1 MDDNPRNGLQADQ
14 WRPMFEKGEKRAN
27 TLGSGA
33 FRFIRTRSSIRREL
47 KRQCN
52 RSKNGDNPMVQEAG
66 NGNSG
71 GGLGKWLREHLGGGS
86 KGQGQDASSPL
97 KTNTGSI
104 VGNSGNEKP
113 CGRTVYTSQNLYC
126 SLPREHGRHHAY
138 NAARKTGHENSVKLQ
153 GYDRQRCASVNHHE
167 KTTLSD
173 LGTLTR
179 GGPIY
184 GSEGKTPKK
193 RNRDR
198 RRHSLN
204 ETHEH
209 SRQRRRRCIPD
220 GGDVGYTMTELQPSP
235 PGYRV
240 QDEAP
245 GPPSCPPGPYKYASH
260 GHGSEPA
267 NFKSASSYPQ
277 EGYGLKQSPS
287 RTVASNE
294 YYRRRNDGR
303 RSAENEHE
311 AGNAA
316 KKATVAGYNES
327 HKKNTAGY
335 KNDSGY
341 SESLGFD
348 SYTLPLNERDE
359 ASPPPTPPVRDASS
373 LKGVCYGPGHEKY
386 PSWPS
391 APERHPD
398 EDVHGS
404 GHSGSHRSKSWT
416 DHTNYPKEKPAQ
428 YTRPHTKRPNPTF
441 TQQLKTVMERCEKI
455 PAETFESRNRSNV
468 EEEPRLWPRVDREG
482 KALGDA
488 EYVVPSPPEREQQTA
503 QTLSHADLE
512 AYVRSYQDPQV
523 SQVDIYRE
531 GTLTQAGLEEYTRV
545 QHSQQAS
552 YAQSEGYHSYVSS
565 VDSTT
570 NTPFLD
576 RLRRDSEAVAQRP
589 TSTWE
594 DTSREGRDSV
604 VTTSSGSASSSETL
618 KWHGS
623 MSDVSVSS
631 GLPARQG
638 ASDRWHHGS
647 MSDVSSVN
655 GGILSQKANNG
666 CHDKWQGSM
675 SDVSSNGLSP
685 TTKGR
690 HNEKWPDKWQV
701 SMNDR
706 NKQSQGR
713 PSLPAVINHCNASTN
728 VTDVSSSVRES
739 KWQESSIDEE
749 SLVDKTQSNSQWDN
763 SARIET
769 DKYGSL
775 AQPMPQSP
783 IRQQIAPTTPQSPE
797 NWNPIHGSMSDVSQ
811 ANGLPCSKQLIAHS
825 ARVQTPQRHH
835 SESVLYLDRERN
847 QRKLYPVS
855 TTQPQESTQS
865 SRMASALPQQPQ
877 MSVAERINELEKQQQ
892 QQQQQQQMRY
902 TYLDPEKRH
911 RVSDPTLKAIQKKAL
926 LSFYERH
933 HQASWRSEPQ
943 LAQGAAPAPQSPPPQ
958 PPPRPRPPSSRR
970 ASSASDYASG
980 TWRENGNRNQNQSNG
995 ELSSPKHQHS
1005 NSCGSLS
1012 TDLLGP
1018 VIVGPAISID
1028 DWVPERPPK
1037 KPHLRNVYNDRVPSP
1052 DLPPP
1057 SPPTVTENEVHDCDD
1072 PLPPPP
1078 PELSDDCFTENH
1090 RKPGNAHHQPDESK
1104 VRERSC
1110 DRHKL
1115 ERHSMRRS
1123 KHGAKREHEKSSGKS
1138 SPNSPTKTVSQEQ
1151 EQHQFVRSA
1160 IALKHVDSE
1169 MVLENGVSAGFAT
1182 HRMVATGRSSLRY
1195 PSTQKL
1201 MVNGRVTPARRISE
1215 ERNFPNRPPAQ
1226 LPDLISQRYSDS
1238 GNQRPAPQVPVEPRI
1253 IRQESMRVDGT
1264 RIDVSGLI
1272 RNDSAQRLESSS
1284 GQRPQPQVPKSIDKS
1299 ATTNQSNPT
1308 TRPNYLPVTENS
1320 KCATKYLEG
1329 GNHGFTIGSPVKTG
1343 YEANSKMFPAESSP
1357 QKYHEPP
1364 KYVPNHHQRHGDA
1377 TQRNYYALPP
1387 KYIDA
1392 PKQKPQ
1398 PQCPTDRYGGSGS
1411 PSSPPPP
1418 LAPRQNTPGRK
1429 SLPPPPRPAPPHPLQ
1444 GSQSKAS
1451 YLAYRRER
1459 GAPDSEGSYKRTM
1472 SPTSRLEDWP
1482 PPRDHDDPVLLRV
1495 TPHHPLQHHHHH
1507 HHNNHHSQ
1515 QAELSKSHSVDA
1527 LHHRLEE
1534 RSNQQQQQQQQ
1545 QHTAEVIG
1553 KLSHDLNKKLQAS
1566 EARSRTSENN
1576 NNDNLEDRH
1585 QHHHHH
1591 HHHQQHQEKR
1601 HDYEQRRERLSPQ
1614 SVEVLNDRNRQ
1625 LERERRKLAASCEP
1639 LPHNRE
1645 KQSRSMDAP
1654 SSVVEEDFFR
1664 ERSATIEMTSQN
1676 IELLNRRNEKR
1687 TNVTSTS
1694 TATITTCI
1702 TTSSTSTTMTIATD
1716 NCWSRGQEALPFSD
1730 KPPPP
1735 VSSPPRSPSD
1745 QVEADSPRGAV
1756 PRRSGS
1762 CSSSSSSG
1770 RSSDPRVSP
1779 RNLSNSLSKIE
1790 SSSNNRKVCSPTQTD
1805 NTGSSNE
1812 IELRVD
1818 RSSSS
1823 TQKSRAGGRSSSS
1836 SISSISKA
1844 SSSSSARNSPVE
1856 EDKSSAASPCVSPQ
1870 PGIEGLTLVQRT
1882 EVVLRVNA
1890 TTIDAASQ
1898 TDILEPVEQP
1908 ESIAKGQ
1915 EIPLCRKKLPEE
1927 IECEELGRDLA
1938 SQLSPNDK
1946 LVPLLVPAPE
1956 HKKPT
1961 DYVSGLFRLEATL
1974 QPRPRRRL
1982 SLEEPTTPCSE
1993 NGSDEEKKPETIPSA
2008 PVTPLSTDSTSPL
2021 SPTSAY
2027 FTTSEG
2033 KARFLARYS
2042 RDSTVE
2048 SLTRQEDEPP
2058 VIPTDSLDLR
2068 QKKEELMMRLDKKLV
2083 VLRAEQEAVREEGEV
2098 NEALGARVSTRISAV
2113 ARPAEAS
2120 KYRLHVEEVGKITSL
2135 LLGLSGRLARAEN
2148 ALYGMPADHAERK
2161 ILESKRDKLMDQLEE
2176 AKILKSN
2183 IDKRSVNVSTILS
2196 KYLNEEEFADY
2207 QHFINMKAKL
2217 IVDGREIQ
2225 DKVKLGEEQLAALK
2239 EAID

>member
-1 MDDNPRNGLQADQ
+1 
-14 WRPMFEKGEKRAN
+14 
-27 TLGSGA
+27 
-33 FRFIRTRSSIRREL
+33 
-47 KRQCN
+47 
-52 RSKNGDNPMVQEAG
+52 
-66 NGNSG
+66 
-71 GGLGKWLREHLGGGS
+71 
-86 KGQGQDASSPL
+86 
-97 KTNTGSI
+97 
-104 VGNSGNEKP
+104 
-113 CGRTVYTSQNLYC
+113 
-126 SLPREHGRHHAY
+126 
-138 NAARKTGHENSVKLQ
+138 
-153 GYDRQRCASVNHHE
+153 
-167 KTTLSD
+167 
-173 LGTLTR
+173 
-179 GGPIY
+179 
-184 GSEGKTPKK
+184 
-193 RNRDR
+193 
-198 RRHSLN
+198 
-204 ETHEH
+204 
-209 SRQRRRRCIPD
+209 
-220 GGDVGYTMTELQPSP
+220 MTELQPSP

-245 GPPSCPPGPYKYASH
+245 GPPSCPPGSYKYASH
-260 GHGSEPA
+260 GHGSETA
-267 NFKSASSYPQ
+267 NFKSATSYSQ
-277 EGYGLKQSPS
+277 EGYGLKQSPP
-287 RTVASNE
+287 RPVATNE

-303 RSAENEHE
+303 RSGAENDHE
-311 AGNAA
+311 GGNGG
-316 KKATVAGYNES
+316 KKAAAAVAGYNDS
-327 HKKNTAGY
+327 HKKNTPGY

-348 SYTLPLNERDE
+348 SFTLPLNERDE

-391 APERHPD
+391 APERHPE
-398 EDVHGS
+398 EDIHSS

-428 YTRPHTKRPNPTF
+428 YTRPHTKRPNPAF

-455 PAETFESRNRSNV
+455 PAETYESRNRSNV

-488 EYVVPSPPEREQQTA
+488 EYVVPSPPEREQQS

-523 SQVDIYRE
+523 SQVDLYRE
-531 GTLTQAGLEEYTRV
+531 TTLTQAGLEEYTRV

-589 TSTWE
+589 VASWE

-631 GLPARQG
+631 GMPPRQG

-655 GGILSQKANNG
+655 GGIITQKTSNG
-666 CHDKWQGSM
+666 CHEKWQSSM
-675 SDVSSNGLSP
+675 SDVSTSGMGL
-685 TTKGR
+685 TTKSR
-690 HNEKWPDKWQV
+690 HSEKWPDKWQV
-701 SMNDR
+701 ASMNDR
-706 NKQSQGR
+706 NKQVQSR
-713 PSLPAVINHCNASTN
+713 PSLPAVIGHCATSASISDICHTS
-728 VTDVSSSVRES
+728 TVRES
-739 KWQESSIDEE
+739 KWQESNIDDE
-749 SLVDKTQSNSQWDN
+749 SSLNDRPQANQWDN
-763 SARIET
+763 SSRIEN
-769 DKYGSL
+769 DKY

-783 IRQQIAPTTPQSPE
+783 TRQQVGSSSPHSPE

-811 ANGLPCSKQLIAHS
+811 SSGVQCSKQLIAHS

-835 SESVLYLDRERN
+835 SESVLYLDRERS
-847 QRKLYPVS
+847 QRKHYPVGV
-855 TTQPQESTQS
+855 TQQEFTQS
-865 SRMASALPQQPQ
+865 SRMTLNSPQQPQ
-877 MSVAERINELEKQQQ
+877 LSVAERISELEK
-892 QQQQQQQMRY
+892 QQQQQQMRY

-926 LSFYERH
+926 WSYYERH

-943 LAQGAAPAPQSPPPQ
+943 LAQGPAPTPQSPPPQ

-980 TWRENGNRNQNQSNG
+980 TWRENAGRSQNQGNG
-995 ELSSPKHQHS
+995 DLPSPKHQHS

-1037 KPHLRNVYNDRVPSP
+1037 KPHLKNAYNERMPSP

-1078 PELSDDCFTENH
+1078 PELSDDCFAETS
-1090 RKPGNAHHQPDESK
+1090 RKSNGNSNNSNNSIHHQTEETTKIS
-1104 VRERSC
+1104 RERSC
-1110 DRHKL
+1110 ERHKS
-1115 ERHSMRRS
+1115 ERHSMKRS
-1123 KHGAKREHEKSSGKS
+1123 KHSGKRDHDKPTGKS
-1138 SPNSPTKTVSQEQ
+1138 SPNSTKACTQEQ
-1151 EQHQFVRSA
+1151 EQQQFVRSST
-1160 IALKHVDSE
+1160 ALKHVDSE

-1201 MVNGRVTPARRISE
+1201 MVNGRIAPTRRISE
-1215 ERNFPNRPPAQ
+1215 ERSFPSRPPAQ

-1253 IRQESMRVDGT
+1253 IRQESMRVDST
-1264 RIDVSGLI
+1264 RVDASGLL
-1272 RNDSAQRLESSS
+1272 RNDSSQRLESSS
-1284 GQRPQPQVPKSIDKS
+1284 GQRPQPQVPKNTDKNGNANAAS
-1299 ATTNQSNPT
+1299 
-1308 TRPNYLPVTENS
+1308 RPNYLPVTETTKS
-1320 KCATKYLEG
+1320 PSKYLKS
-1329 GNHGFTIGSPVKTG
+1329 GNHSFSIGSPVKTG
-1343 YEANSKMFPAESSP
+1343 YEASSKLFPADSSP

-1364 KYVPNHHQRHGDA
+1364 KYVPNHHQRPNDA

-1387 KYIDA
+1387 KYVDV

-1398 PQCPTDRYGGSGS
+1398 PQCPTERYSSSGS

-1429 SLPPPPRPAPPHPLQ
+1429 SLPPPPRPAPLHAHQ

-1472 SPTSRLEDWP
+1472 SPTSRLDDWP
-1482 PPRDHDDPVLLRV
+1482 SPRDHDDPVLLRV
-1495 TPHHPLQHHHHH
+1495 TPHHALQQQQQQQHHH
-1507 HHNNHHSQ
+1507 HHNNHHQ
-1515 QAELSKSHSVDA
+1515 QQHSDLSKSHSVDA
-1527 LHHRLEE
+1527 LHHRLDE
-1534 RSNQQQQQQQQ
+1534 RSSQQQQQQQPQQQ
-1545 QHTAEVIG
+1545 QHSTEVN
-1553 KLSHDLNKKLQAS
+1553 KLSHELSKKLQAS
-1566 EARSRTSENN
+1566 DARSRANSENN

-1591 HHHQQHQEKR
+1591 HHYPEKR
-1601 HDYEQRRERLSPQ
+1601 HPEKRHEYEQRRERLSPQ

-1639 LPHNRE
+1639 LPQNRE
-1645 KQSRSMDAP
+1645 KQLREIGGALPITGD
-1654 SSVVEEDFFR
+1654 DFIR

-1676 IELLNRRNEKR
+1676 LELLNRRNEKR
-1687 TNVTSTS
+1687 MSGAMTSSDAIS
-1694 TATITTCI
+1694 TYSLSTT
-1702 TTSSTSTTMTIATD
+1702 TTSIATTMMTTYD
-1716 NCWSRGQEALPFSD
+1716 NGWSRAGHETQNSIETTIFPD
-1730 KPPPP
+1730 RPPPP
-1735 VSSPPRSPSD
+1735 TSSPPRSPD
-1745 QVEADSPRGAV
+1745 NVGGASPRGAI

-1770 RSSDPRVSP
+1770 RSIDARISP
-1779 RNLSNSLSKIE
+1779 RTLLSRSSLKNSLDSLVRNETRIE
-1790 SSSNNRKVCSPTQTD
+1790 CVPSNRKVSSPTQTD
-1805 NTGSSNE
+1805 NTGSWNRSNSPS
-1812 IELRVD
+1812 RVTMSQAGSEAEVQAERPSPSSKF
-1818 RSSSS
+1818 RS
-1823 TQKSRAGGRSSSS
+1823 AGRSPAS
-1836 SISSISKA
+1836 SISSVSKA
-1844 SSSSSARNSPVE
+1844 SSSSSPRNSPVD
-1856 EDKSSAASPCVSPQ
+1856 EDKLSPMSSLCVSPQ

-1890 TTIDAASQ
+1890 ATSDAASQ
-1898 TDILEPVEQP
+1898 TDTLEDTLEQDCAGKVARP
-1908 ESIAKGQ
+1908 FSES
-1915 EIPLCRKKLPEE
+1915 RKKLPEE
-1927 IECEELGRDLA
+1927 IECEELSRDLA

-1946 LVPLLVPAPE
+1946 LVPILVPAPE

-1961 DYVSGLFRLEATL
+1961 DYVSGLFRVEATL

-1982 SLEEPTTPCSE
+1982 SLEESTASCGEDADP
-1993 NGSDEEKKPETIPSA
+1993 DDKKHETIPSA
-2008 PVTPLSTDSTSPL
+2008 PVTPLSADPTSPL

-2033 KARFLARYS
+2033 KARFLTRYS
-2042 RDSTVE
+2042 RDVTVE
-2048 SLTRQEDEPP
+2048 GLTRQEDAPA
-2058 VIPTDSLDLR
+2058 VVPTNSLDLR
-2068 QKKEELMMRLDKKLV
+2068 QKKGGTDDAAR
-2083 VLRAEQEAVREEGEV
+2083 QEAG
-2098 NEALGARVSTRISAV
+2098 GAQ
-2113 ARPAEAS
+2113 
-2120 KYRLHVEEVGKITSL
+2120 
-2135 LLGLSGRLARAEN
+2135 GRA
-2148 ALYGMPADHAERK
+2148 GGC
-2161 ILESKRDKLMDQLEE
+2161 Q
-2176 AKILKSN
+2176 
-2183 IDKRSVNVSTILS
+2183 
-2196 KYLNEEEFADY
+2196 
-2207 QHFINMKAKL
+2207 
-2217 IVDGREIQ
+2217 GRR
-2225 DKVKLGEEQLAALK
+2225 
-2239 EAID
+2239 

>member
-1 MDDNPRNGLQADQ
+1 
-14 WRPMFEKGEKRAN
+14 
-27 TLGSGA
+27 
-33 FRFIRTRSSIRREL
+33 
-47 KRQCN
+47 
-52 RSKNGDNPMVQEAG
+52 
-66 NGNSG
+66 
-71 GGLGKWLREHLGGGS
+71 
-86 KGQGQDASSPL
+86 
-97 KTNTGSI
+97 
-104 VGNSGNEKP
+104 
-113 CGRTVYTSQNLYC
+113 
-126 SLPREHGRHHAY
+126 
-138 NAARKTGHENSVKLQ
+138 
-153 GYDRQRCASVNHHE
+153 
-167 KTTLSD
+167 
-173 LGTLTR
+173 
-179 GGPIY
+179 
-184 GSEGKTPKK
+184 
-193 RNRDR
+193 
-198 RRHSLN
+198 
-204 ETHEH
+204 
-209 SRQRRRRCIPD
+209 
-220 GGDVGYTMTELQPSP
+220 MTELQPSP

-245 GPPSCPPGPYKYASH
+245 GPPSCPPGSYKYASH
-260 GHGSEPA
+260 GHGSETA
-267 NFKSASSYPQ
+267 NFKSTSSYPQ

-287 RTVASNE
+287 RTVPPNE

-303 RSAENEHE
+303 RSTENEHE
-311 AGNAA
+311 AANAA
-316 KKATVAGYNES
+316 KKATVAGYNETY
-327 HKKNTAGY
+327 KKNTAGY

-398 EDVHGS
+398 EDVHSS

-455 PAETFESRNRSNV
+455 PAETFESRNRTTV
-468 EEEPRLWPRVDREG
+468 EEESRLWPRVDREG

-531 GTLTQAGLEEYTRV
+531 ATLTQAGLEEYTRV

-655 GGILSQKANNG
+655 GGILPQKPSNS

-675 SDVSSNGLSP
+675 SDVSTSGLSP

-690 HNEKWPDKWQV
+690 HSEKWPDKWQV

-713 PSLPAVINHCNASTN
+713 SSLPAVINHCNASTN
-728 VTDVSSSVRES
+728 VAEVSSTVRES
-739 KWQESSIDEE
+739 KWQESNIDEE
-749 SLVDKTQSNSQWDN
+749 SLVDKSQSGSQWDN
-763 SARIET
+763 SVRIEG

-783 IRQQIAPTTPQSPE
+783 IRQQLGATTPQSPE
-797 NWNPIHGSMSDVSQ
+797 NWNPMHGSMSDVSQ
-811 ANGLPCSKQLIAHS
+811 ANGHPCSKQLIAHS

-865 SRMASALPQQPQ
+865 SRMVPALPQQPQ
-877 MSVAERINELEKQQQ
+877 MSVAERINELEK

-943 LAQGAAPAPQSPPPQ
+943 LAQGIAPAPQSPPPQ

-980 TWRENGNRNQNQSNG
+980 TWRENGNRNQNQGNG

-1078 PELSDDCFTENH
+1078 PELSEDCFTESQ
-1090 RKPGNAHHQPDESK
+1090 RKPSSTHHQSEETKIRD
-1104 VRERSC
+1104 RSC

-1123 KHGAKREHEKSSGKS
+1123 KHGSKRDHEKSGKS
-1138 SPNSPTKTVSQEQ
+1138 SPNSPVKSVPQEQ
-1151 EQHQFVRSA
+1151 EQHQFVRPA

-1215 ERNFPNRPPAQ
+1215 ERPFSSRPPAQ

-1253 IRQESMRVDGT
+1253 IRQESMRVDGS
-1264 RIDVSGLI
+1264 RIDVSGLL

-1284 GQRPQPQVPKSIDKS
+1284 GQRPQPQVPKNIDKS
-1299 ATTNQSNPT
+1299 ASSNQSNQA
-1308 TRPNYLPVTENS
+1308 TRPNYLPVPENS
-1320 KCATKYLEG
+1320 KCASKYLEG
-1329 GNHGFTIGSPVKTG
+1329 GNHGFSIGSPVKTG
-1343 YEANSKMFPAESSP
+1343 YEANSKMFPSESSP

-1364 KYVPNHHQRHGDA
+1364 KYVPNHHQRHGDV

-1398 PQCPTDRYGGSGS
+1398 PQCPTDRYGGTGS

-1429 SLPPPPRPAPPHPLQ
+1429 SLPPPPRPAPPHALQ

-1459 GAPDSEGSYKRTM
+1459 GAPDTEGSYKRTM

-1507 HHNNHHSQ
+1507 HHNNHHPQ
-1515 QAELSKSHSVDA
+1515 QPELSKSHSVDA

-1534 RSNQQQQQQQQ
+1534 RSAQQQQQQQQQ
-1545 QHTAEVIG
+1545 QHSVEVIG
-1553 KLSHDLNKKLQAS
+1553 KLSHDLNKKLQSS

-1591 HHHQQHQEKR
+1591 HHHQEKRQQEKR

-1614 SVEVLNDRNRQ
+1614 SVEILNDRNRQ

-1639 LPHNRE
+1639 LPQNRE

-1687 TNVTSTS
+1687 MNATSTS
-1694 TATITTCI
+1694 TSTITTCI
-1702 TTSSTSTTMTIATD
+1702 TTSSASTTMTITTD
-1716 NCWSRGQEALPFSD
+1716 SCWPRGHEVRSSIEASAVSER
-1730 KPPPP
+1730 PPAPTN
-1735 VSSPPRSPSD
+1735 SPPRTPD
-1745 QVEADSPRGAV
+1745 QMEGDSSRGAV

-1762 CSSSSSSG
+1762 CSSSSSG

-1779 RNLSNSLSKIE
+1779 RILSNSFSKSE
-1790 SSSNNRKVCSPTQTD
+1790 NSSPNNRKVSSPTQTD
-1805 NTGSSNE
+1805 NTGSSNRSSSPVRSSQTNE

-1823 TQKSRAGGRSSSS
+1823 SKSRSGGRSSTS
-1836 SISSISKA
+1836 SISSVSKA
-1844 SSSSSARNSPVE
+1844 SSSSSSRNSPVE
-1856 EDKSSAASPCVSPQ
+1856 EDRPSPPVSPCMSPQ
-1870 PGIEGLTLVQRT
+1870 PGIEGLTLLQRT
-1882 EVVLRVNA
+1882 EVVLRVNTA
-1890 TTIDAASQ
+1890 TSDAASQ
-1898 TDILEPVEQP
+1898 TEILEPTECETP
-1908 ESIAKGQ
+1908 AKTQ
-1915 EIPLCRKKLPEE
+1915 EIPLSRKKLPEE

-1938 SQLSPNDK
+1938 SQLNPNDK

-1961 DYVSGLFRLEATL
+1961 DYVTGLFRVEATL

-1993 NGSDEEKKPETIPSA
+1993 SGDEEKKHETIPST
-2008 PVTPLSTDSTSPL
+2008 PVTPLSTDLTSPL

-2033 KARFLARYS
+2033 KARFLARYT
-2042 RDSTVE
+2042 RDVTVE
-2048 SLTRQEDEPP
+2048 GLTRQEDSSPP
-2058 VIPTDSLDLR
+2058 VVPTDSLDLR

-2083 VLRAEQEAVREEGEV
+2083 VLRAEQEAVREEGDV
-2098 NEALGARVSTRISAV
+2098 NEALGARVATRITAV

-2225 DKVKLGEEQLAALK
+2225 DKVKLGEEQLAALR

>member
-1 MDDNPRNGLQADQ
+1 
-14 WRPMFEKGEKRAN
+14 
-27 TLGSGA
+27 
-33 FRFIRTRSSIRREL
+33 
-47 KRQCN
+47 
-52 RSKNGDNPMVQEAG
+52 
-66 NGNSG
+66 
-71 GGLGKWLREHLGGGS
+71 
-86 KGQGQDASSPL
+86 
-97 KTNTGSI
+97 
-104 VGNSGNEKP
+104 
-113 CGRTVYTSQNLYC
+113 
-126 SLPREHGRHHAY
+126 
-138 NAARKTGHENSVKLQ
+138 
-153 GYDRQRCASVNHHE
+153 
-167 KTTLSD
+167 
-173 LGTLTR
+173 
-179 GGPIY
+179 
-184 GSEGKTPKK
+184 
-193 RNRDR
+193 
-198 RRHSLN
+198 
-204 ETHEH
+204 
-209 SRQRRRRCIPD
+209 
-220 GGDVGYTMTELQPSP
+220 MTELQPSP

-245 GPPSCPPGPYKYASH
+245 GPPSCPPGSYKYASH
-260 GHGSEPA
+260 GHGSEAA
-267 NFKSASSYPQ
+267 NFKSATSYSQ
-277 EGYGLKQSPS
+277 EGYGLKQSPPRS
-287 RTVASNE
+287 VAPNE

-303 RSAENEHE
+303 RSGTENDHE
-311 AGNAA
+311 GGNGG
-316 KKATVAGYNES
+316 KKAAAVTGYNDG
-327 HKKNTAGY
+327 HKKNTPGY
-335 KNDSGY
+335 KNDCGY
-341 SESLGFD
+341 VLAITRILESLGF
-348 SYTLPLNERDE
+348 TLPLNERDE

-391 APERHPD
+391 APERHSD
-398 EDVHGS
+398 EDIHSS

-428 YTRPHTKRPNPTF
+428 YTRPHTKRPNPAF

-455 PAETFESRNRSNV
+455 PAETYESRNRSSV

-488 EYVVPSPPEREQQTA
+488 EYVVPSPPEREQQS
-503 QTLSHADLE
+503 QTLSHVDLE
-512 AYVRSYQDPQV
+512 AYVRGYQDPQV
-523 SQVDIYRE
+523 PQVDLYRE
-531 GTLTQAGLEEYTRV
+531 TTLTQAGLEEYTRV

-589 TSTWE
+589 ATSWE

-631 GLPARQG
+631 GMPPRQ
-638 ASDRWHHGS
+638 AVSDRWHHGS

-655 GGILSQKANNG
+655 GGILTQKPNNG
-666 CHDKWQGSM
+666 CHEKWQSSM
-675 SDVSSNGLSP
+675 SDVSTSGIGTP
-685 TTKGR
+685 AKGR
-690 HNEKWPDKWQV
+690 HSLDKWQS

-706 NKQSQGR
+706 NKQGQGR
-713 PSLPAVINHCNASTN
+713 PSLPAVIGHCTTSASISDICQTSAIR
-728 VTDVSSSVRES
+728 DS
-739 KWQESSIDEE
+739 KWQESNLDDD
-749 SLVDKTQSNSQWDN
+749 SLNDRSPANQWDN
-763 SARIET
+763 SSRLEN
-769 DKYGSL
+769 DKYT
-775 AQPMPQSP
+775 QPMPQSP
-783 IRQQIAPTTPQSPE
+783 TRQQVGAASPQSSE

-811 ANGLPCSKQLIAHS
+811 TNGIQCSKQLIAHS

-835 SESVLYLDRERN
+835 SESVLYLDRERSK
-847 QRKLYPVS
+847 RKLYPVS

-865 SRMASALPQQPQ
+865 SRMTLSSPPQPQ
-877 MSVAERINELEKQQQ
+877 LSVAERINELEK
-892 QQQQQQQMRY
+892 QQQQQQMRY

-926 LSFYERH
+926 LSYYERH

-943 LAQGAAPAPQSPPPQ
+943 LAQGPAPAPQSPQSPPPQ
-958 PPPRPRPPSSRR
+958 PPPRPRPSSSRR

-980 TWRENGNRNQNQSNG
+980 AWRENVSRTQNQGNND
-995 ELSSPKHQHS
+995 LPSPKHQHS
-1005 NSCGSLS
+1005 NSCSSLS

-1037 KPHLRNVYNDRVPSP
+1037 KPHLRNAYNERIPSP

-1057 SPPTVTENEVHDCDD
+1057 SPPTVTESEVHDCDD

-1078 PELSDDCFTENH
+1078 PELSDDCFTE
-1090 RKPGNAHHQPDESK
+1090 RKSNNIHHQTEETAK
-1104 VRERSC
+1104 INRERSC
-1110 DRHKL
+1110 ERHKS
-1115 ERHSMRRS
+1115 ERHSIKRS
-1123 KHGAKREHEKSSGKS
+1123 KHSAKRDHDKPTGKS
-1138 SPNSPTKTVSQEQ
+1138 SPNSTKTGVQEQ

-1160 IALKHVDSE
+1160 ALKHVDSE

-1182 HRMVATGRSSLRY
+1182 HRMVVTGRSSLRY

-1201 MVNGRVTPARRISE
+1201 MVNGKIAPTRRISE
-1215 ERNFPNRPPAQ
+1215 ERSYSTRPPAQ

-1264 RIDVSGLI
+1264 RVDASGLL
-1272 RNDSAQRLESSS
+1272 RNDSGQKLESSS
-1284 GQRPQPQVPKSIDKS
+1284 GQRPQPQVPKNADKN
-1299 ATTNQSNPT
+1299 ATTNPSS
-1308 TRPNYLPVTENS
+1308 RPNYLPVTEVAKS
-1320 KCATKYLEG
+1320 PSKYLKS
-1329 GNHGFTIGSPVKTG
+1329 GNHSFSISSPVKTG
-1343 YEANSKMFPAESSP
+1343 YEASSKLFPSESSP

-1364 KYVPNHHQRHGDA
+1364 KYVPNHHQRPNDV
-1377 TQRNYYALPP
+1377 TQRTTHGYYALPP
-1387 KYIDA
+1387 KYVDI

-1398 PQCPTDRYGGSGS
+1398 PQCPTEKYGTDS

-1418 LAPRQNTPGRK
+1418 LAPRQNTSGRK
-1429 SLPPPPRPAPPHPLQ
+1429 SLPPPPRPAPPHSHQ

-1472 SPTSRLEDWP
+1472 SPTSRMDDWS

-1495 TPHHPLQHHHHH
+1495 TPHHPLQQQHHH
-1507 HHNNHHSQ
+1507 HHNNHHQ
-1515 QAELSKSHSVDA
+1515 QQHSDLSKSYSVDA

-1534 RSNQQQQQQQQ
+1534 RCSQQQQ
-1545 QHTAEVIG
+1545 QHSTEVVS
-1553 KLSHDLNKKLQAS
+1553 KLSHDLNKKLQIS
-1566 EARSRTSENN
+1566 DVRSRTNENN

-1591 HHHQQHQEKR
+1591 HYQEKRHPDKR

-1639 LPHNRE
+1639 LPQNRE
-1645 KQSRSMDAP
+1645 KQLREISGPLPIAGD
-1654 SSVVEEDFFR
+1654 DFFR

-1687 TNVTSTS
+1687 MSGVSTS
-1694 TATITTCI
+1694 NSTISTYSIST
-1702 TTSSTSTTMTIATD
+1702 TTSSVATSYDNGWARRHETQNSIEATI
-1716 NCWSRGQEALPFSD
+1716 FSD
-1730 KPPPP
+1730 RPPPP
-1735 VSSPPRSPSD
+1735 TSSPPRSPNS
-1745 QVEADSPRGAV
+1745 VETTTPRGAV

-1762 CSSSSSSG
+1762 CSSTSSSG
-1770 RSSDPRVSP
+1770 RSIDARVSP
-1779 RNLSNSLSKIE
+1779 RVLLSRSSPKSSLDSLTRNEARIE
-1790 SSSNNRKVCSPTQTD
+1790 YASNRKVSSPTQTD
-1805 NTGSSNE
+1805 NTGSWNRSNSPSRLSQTSDTE
-1812 IELRVD
+1812 SRIERL
-1818 RSSSS
+1818 SSSKFR
-1823 TQKSRAGGRSSSS
+1823 TGGRSSTS
-1836 SISSISKA
+1836 SISSVSKT
-1844 SSSSSARNSPVE
+1844 SSSSSPRNSPVE
-1856 EDKSSAASPCVSPQ
+1856 EDKSSPRSSLCVSPQ

-1890 TTIDAASQ
+1890 ATSDAASQ
-1898 TDILEPVEQP
+1898 TDILEDTEQDFSGKTQRSLP
-1908 ESIAKGQ
+1908 ES
-1915 EIPLCRKKLPEE
+1915 RKKLPEE
-1927 IECEELGRDLA
+1927 IECEELSKDLA

-1946 LVPLLVPAPE
+1946 LVPILVPAPE

-1961 DYVSGLFRLEATL
+1961 DYVSGLFRVEATL
-1974 QPRPRRRL
+1974 QPRTRRRL
-1982 SLEEPTTPCSE
+1982 SLEESTASCSE
-1993 NGSDEEKKPETIPSA
+1993 DADVDDKKHETIPSA
-2008 PVTPLSTDSTSPL
+2008 PVTPLSADSTSPL
-2021 SPTSAY
+2021 SLTSAY

-2033 KARFLARYS
+2033 KARFLTRYS
-2042 RDSTVE
+2042 RDARDAE
-2048 SLTRQEDEPP
+2048 GLTHQEDAPA
-2058 VIPTDSLDLR
+2058 VVPTNSLDLR
-2068 QKKEELMMRLDKKLV
+2068 QKKEELMMRLDRKLV
-2083 VLRAEQEAVREEGEV
+2083 VLRGEQEAVREEGEV
-2098 NEALGARVSTRISAV
+2098 NETLGARVAARVSAV
-2113 ARPAEAS
+2113 ARPPEAS
-2120 KYRLHVEEVGKITSL
+2120 KYRNHVEEVGKITSL

-2176 AKILKSN
+2176 AKILKNN
-2183 IDKRSVNVSTILS
+2183 IDKRSVNMSAILA

>member
-1 MDDNPRNGLQADQ
+1 
-14 WRPMFEKGEKRAN
+14 
-27 TLGSGA
+27 
-33 FRFIRTRSSIRREL
+33 
-47 KRQCN
+47 
-52 RSKNGDNPMVQEAG
+52 
-66 NGNSG
+66 
-71 GGLGKWLREHLGGGS
+71 
-86 KGQGQDASSPL
+86 
-97 KTNTGSI
+97 
-104 VGNSGNEKP
+104 
-113 CGRTVYTSQNLYC
+113 
-126 SLPREHGRHHAY
+126 
-138 NAARKTGHENSVKLQ
+138 
-153 GYDRQRCASVNHHE
+153 
-167 KTTLSD
+167 
-173 LGTLTR
+173 
-179 GGPIY
+179 
-184 GSEGKTPKK
+184 
-193 RNRDR
+193 
-198 RRHSLN
+198 
-204 ETHEH
+204 
-209 SRQRRRRCIPD
+209 
-220 GGDVGYTMTELQPSP
+220 MTELQPSP

-245 GPPSCPPGPYKYASH
+245 GPPSCPPGSYKYASH

-267 NFKSASSYPQ
+267 NFKSTTSYPQ

-287 RTVASNE
+287 RTVAPNE

-311 AGNAA
+311 AGSAA

-391 APERHPD
+391 APERHLD
-398 EDVHGS
+398 EDVHNNS

-455 PAETFESRNRSNV
+455 PAETFESRNRSNA
-468 EEEPRLWPRVDREG
+468 EEEPRMWPRVDREG
-482 KALGDA
+482 KPLGDA

-531 GTLTQAGLEEYTRV
+531 ATLTQAGLEEYTRV

-589 TSTWE
+589 TATWE

-647 MSDVSSVN
+647 LSDVSSVN
-655 GGILSQKANNG
+655 GGILPQKSNNS

-675 SDVSSNGLSP
+675 SDVSTSGLSP

-690 HNEKWPDKWQV
+690 HTEKWPDKWQV

-713 PSLPAVINHCNASTN
+713 SSLPAVINHCTASAN
-728 VTDVSSSVRES
+728 VADVSSTTTVRES
-739 KWQESSIDEE
+739 KWQESNIDEE
-749 SLVDKTQSNSQWDN
+749 SLEDKSQTGSQWD
-763 SARIET
+763 SSVRIEG

-783 IRQQIAPTTPQSPE
+783 IRQQMGATTSQSPE

-855 TTQPQESTQS
+855 TTQPQESSQS
-865 SRMASALPQQPQ
+865 SRMAPTLSQQPQ

-943 LAQGAAPAPQSPPPQ
+943 LAQGTTPAPQSPPPQ

-980 TWRENGNRNQNQSNG
+980 TWREGGSRSQNQGNG
-995 ELSSPKHQHS
+995 ELSNPKHQHS

-1078 PELSDDCFTENH
+1078 PELSDDCFTDAQ
-1090 RKPGNAHHQPDESK
+1090 RKSSNNTHHQSEESK
-1104 VRERSC
+1104 ARDRSC

-1123 KHGAKREHEKSSGKS
+1123 KHGSKREHEKLPGKS

-1151 EQHQFVRSA
+1151 EQHQFVRAA
-1160 IALKHVDSE
+1160 IALKHVESE

-1215 ERNFPNRPPAQ
+1215 DRPFSGRPPAQ

-1253 IRQESMRVDGT
+1253 IRQESMRVDGS
-1264 RIDVSGLI
+1264 RMDVNVSLL
-1272 RNDSAQRLESSS
+1272 RNEPSQRLESSS
-1284 GQRPQPQVPKSIDKS
+1284 GQRPQPQVPKSVDKCAS
-1299 ATTNQSNPT
+1299 SNQSNQA
-1308 TRPNYLPVTENS
+1308 TRPNYLPVSDNS
-1320 KCATKYLEG
+1320 KCGPKYLEG
-1329 GNHGFTIGSPVKTG
+1329 GNHGFSIGSPVKTG
-1343 YEANSKMFPAESSP
+1343 YEANSKMFPSESSP

-1364 KYVPNHHQRHGDA
+1364 KYVPNHHQRHGDVP
-1377 TQRNYYALPP
+1377 QRNYYALPP

-1429 SLPPPPRPAPPHPLQ
+1429 SLPPPPRPAPPHTLQ

-1459 GAPDSEGSYKRTM
+1459 GAPDTEGSYKRTM

-1495 TPHHPLQHHHHH
+1495 TPHHPLQHHPNH

-1515 QAELSKSHSVDA
+1515 QPELSKSHSVDA
-1527 LHHRLEE
+1527 LHHRLDE
-1534 RSNQQQQQQQQ
+1534 RSTQQQQQQQQ
-1545 QHTAEVIG
+1545 QHSTEVIG

-1591 HHHQQHQEKR
+1591 HHHQEKRQQEKR

-1639 LPHNRE
+1639 LPQNRE
-1645 KQSRSMDAP
+1645 KQSRSMDTS
-1654 SSVVEEDFFR
+1654 SSVAEKEFFR

-1687 TNVTSTS
+1687 TNATSTS
-1694 TATITTCI
+1694 TSTITTCI
-1702 TTSSTSTTMTIATD
+1702 TTSSTSTTMTITTD
-1716 NCWSRGQEALPFSD
+1716 SCWPRGHKAQSSIEASPVSER
-1730 KPPPP
+1730 PPAPN
-1735 VSSPPRSPSD
+1735 SSPPRTPD
-1745 QVEADSPRGAV
+1745 QVEGDSSRGAV

-1762 CSSSSSSG
+1762 CSSSSSG

-1779 RNLSNSLSKIE
+1779 RTL
-1790 SSSNNRKVCSPTQTD
+1790 SSSFAKNEDSSPNNRKVSSPTQTD
-1805 NTGSSNE
+1805 NTGSSNRSSSPVQPNQTNE

-1818 RSSSS
+1818 RSSSLS
-1823 TQKSRAGGRSSSS
+1823 KSRSGGGRSSTSL
-1836 SISSISKA
+1836 ISSASKA
-1844 SSSSSARNSPVE
+1844 SSSSSPRNSPVE
-1856 EDKSSAASPCVSPQ
+1856 EDRSSPPASPCVSPQ

-1882 EVVLRVNA
+1882 EIVLRVNA
-1890 TTIDAASQ
+1890 ATSDAASQ
-1898 TDILEPVEQP
+1898 TDILETAEVEA
-1908 ESIAKGQ
+1908 SAKLQ
-1915 EIPLCRKKLPEE
+1915 EIPPCRKKLPEE

-1956 HKKPT
+1956 HKKPA
-1961 DYVSGLFRLEATL
+1961 DYVSGLFRVEATL

-1982 SLEEPTTPCSE
+1982 SLEEPATPCSE
-1993 NGSDEEKKPETIPSA
+1993 NEDEEKK
-2008 PVTPLSTDSTSPL
+2008 
-2021 SPTSAY
+2021 
-2027 FTTSEG
+2027 
-2033 KARFLARYS
+2033 
-2042 RDSTVE
+2042 
-2048 SLTRQEDEPP
+2048 
-2058 VIPTDSLDLR
+2058 
-2068 QKKEELMMRLDKKLV
+2068 
-2083 VLRAEQEAVREEGEV
+2083 
-2098 NEALGARVSTRISAV
+2098 
-2113 ARPAEAS
+2113 
-2120 KYRLHVEEVGKITSL
+2120 
-2135 LLGLSGRLARAEN
+2135 
-2148 ALYGMPADHAERK
+2148 
-2161 ILESKRDKLMDQLEE
+2161 
-2176 AKILKSN
+2176 
-2183 IDKRSVNVSTILS
+2183 
-2196 KYLNEEEFADY
+2196 
-2207 QHFINMKAKL
+2207 
-2217 IVDGREIQ
+2217 
-2225 DKVKLGEEQLAALK
+2225 
-2239 EAID
+2239 

>member
-1 MDDNPRNGLQADQ
+1 ML
-14 WRPMFEKGEKRAN
+14 
-27 TLGSGA
+27 
-33 FRFIRTRSSIRREL
+33 
-47 KRQCN
+47 
-52 RSKNGDNPMVQEAG
+52 
-66 NGNSG
+66 
-71 GGLGKWLREHLGGGS
+71 
-86 KGQGQDASSPL
+86 
-97 KTNTGSI
+97 
-104 VGNSGNEKP
+104 
-113 CGRTVYTSQNLYC
+113 
-126 SLPREHGRHHAY
+126 
-138 NAARKTGHENSVKLQ
+138 
-153 GYDRQRCASVNHHE
+153 
-167 KTTLSD
+167 
-173 LGTLTR
+173 LT
-179 GGPIY
+179 
-184 GSEGKTPKK
+184 
-193 RNRDR
+193 
-198 RRHSLN
+198 
-204 ETHEH
+204 
-209 SRQRRRRCIPD
+209 CIPD

-260 GHGSEPA
+260 GHGAEPT
-267 NFKSASSYPQ
+267 NFKSATSYPP
-277 EGYGLKQSPS
+277 EGYALKQSPS
-287 RTVASNE
+287 RAALSNE

-303 RSAENEHE
+303 RSAEEHE
-311 AGNAA
+311 PANNPA
-316 KKATVAGYNES
+316 KKATAPGYNES

-341 SESLGFD
+341 SESVGFD
-348 SYTLPLNERDE
+348 SFTLPLNERDE

-398 EDVHGS
+398 EDVHGA
-404 GHSGSHRSKSWT
+404 GHNSGSHRSKSWT

-428 YTRPHTKRPNPTF
+428 YTRPHTKRPNPAF

-455 PAETFESRNRSNV
+455 PAETFESRNRANV

-482 KALGDA
+482 KALGDE

-531 GTLTQAGLEEYTRV
+531 ATLTQAGLEEYTRV

-631 GLPARQG
+631 GLPARQST
-638 ASDRWHHGS
+638 SDRWHHGS

-655 GGILSQKANNG
+655 GGILPQKSSNG

-675 SDVSSNGLSP
+675 SDVSSTGLSP

-690 HNEKWPDKWQV
+690 HSEKWPDKWQV
-701 SMNDR
+701 TMNDR
-706 NKQSQGR
+706 NKQNQGR
-713 PSLPAVINHCNASTN
+713 SSLPAVISHCSSSTN
-728 VTDVSSSVRES
+728 VADVSTVRES
-739 KWQESSIDEE
+739 KWQESNIDEE
-749 SLVDKTQSNSQWDN
+749 SLDKSQASSEWDG
-763 SARIET
+763 SMRIEN

-783 IRQQIAPTTPQSPE
+783 IRQQPTSPQSPE
-797 NWNPIHGSMSDVSQ
+797 TWNPIHGSMSDVSQ
-811 ANGLPCSKQLIAHS
+811 SNGLSCSKQLIAHS

-855 TTQPQESTQS
+855 TTQPQEPAQTTRISSTQ
-865 SRMASALPQQPQ
+865 PPQ
-877 MSVAERINELEKQQQ
+877 MSVAERINELEK
-892 QQQQQQQMRY
+892 QQQQQMRY

-943 LAQGAAPAPQSPPPQ
+943 LAQGTAPAPQSPPPQ
-958 PPPRPRPPSSRR
+958 PPPRPRPSSSRR

-980 TWRENGNRNQNQSNG
+980 AWRENANRSQSQGNG
-995 ELSSPKHQHS
+995 DLPSPKHQHS

-1037 KPHLRNVYNDRVPSP
+1037 KPHLRNAYNDRVPSP

-1078 PELSDDCFTENH
+1078 PELSEDCFADSQRKSNH
-1090 RKPGNAHHQPDESK
+1090 HPEESK
-1104 VRERSC
+1104 ARDRSC

-1123 KHGAKREHEKSSGKS
+1123 KHGNKREHEKSASSGKS
-1138 SPNSPTKTVSQEQ
+1138 SPNSPTKTPQEQ
-1151 EQHQFVRSA
+1151 DHQFVRA
-1160 IALKHVDSE
+1160 TIALKHAESE
-1169 MVLENGVSAGFAT
+1169 LVLENGVSAGFAT

-1215 ERNFPNRPPAQ
+1215 ERSFANRPPAQ

-1253 IRQESMRVDGT
+1253 IRQESMRVDSS
-1264 RIDVSGLI
+1264 RLDVSGLL
-1272 RNDSAQRLESSS
+1272 RNESSQRLESSS
-1284 GQRPQPQVPKSIDKS
+1284 GQRPQPQVPKSVDKS
-1299 ATTNQSNPT
+1299 SSGNQANQSA
-1308 TRPNYLPVTENS
+1308 RPNYLPVPENQKS
-1320 KCATKYLEG
+1320 ASKYLEAG
-1329 GNHGFTIGSPVKTG
+1329 GHGFSIGSPVKTG

-1364 KYVPNHHQRHGDA
+1364 KYVANHHQRHGDA

-1398 PQCPTDRYGGSGS
+1398 PQCPPERFSGSGS

-1429 SLPPPPRPAPPHPLQ
+1429 SLPPPPRPAPPHAVQ

-1495 TPHHPLQHHHHH
+1495 TPHHQLQHHHHH
-1507 HHNNHHSQ
+1507 HHNNHQ
-1515 QAELSKSHSVDA
+1515 PELSKSHSVDA
-1527 LHHRLEE
+1527 LHHRIEE
-1534 RSNQQQQQQQQ
+1534 RAAQQQQQQQQQQ
-1545 QHTAEVIG
+1545 QHHSAEVIG

-1566 EARSRTSENN
+1566 DARSRTAENN

-1591 HHHQQHQEKR
+1591 HHHHLEKRQQEKR
-1601 HDYEQRRERLSPQ
+1601 HEYEQRRDRLSPQ

-1639 LPHNRE
+1639 LPQNRE
-1645 KQSRSMDAP
+1645 KQPRSMEAP
-1654 SSVVEEDFFR
+1654 SSLEEDFFR
-1664 ERSATIEMTSQN
+1664 DRSATIEMTSQN

-1687 TNVTSTS
+1687 ANASSTS
-1694 TATITTCI
+1694 TTTIATCI
-1702 TTSSTSTTMTIATD
+1702 TTSSTSTTMTISSD
-1716 NCWSRGQEALPFSD
+1716 SWPRGSEAQTSIETSPASER
-1730 KPPPP
+1730 PPPP
-1735 VSSPPRSPSD
+1735 TSSPPRSPD
-1745 QVEADSPRGAV
+1745 QIEGESLRGSA

-1762 CSSSSSSG
+1762 CSSSSSSS
-1770 RSSDPRVSP
+1770 RSSDPRISP
-1779 RNLSNSLSKIE
+1779 RSLSSSFSKIE
-1790 SSSNNRKVCSPTQTD
+1790 GSPASRKVSSPTQTE
-1805 NTGSSNE
+1805 NTSNRSGSPARSSQSNE
-1812 IELRVD
+1812 VELRVE
-1818 RSSSS
+1818 RSSSA
-1823 TQKSRAGGRSSSS
+1823 KSRSGERSSSS
-1836 SISSISKA
+1836 SSPRS
-1844 SSSSSARNSPVE
+1844 SPVQE
-1856 EDKSSAASPCVSPQ
+1856 TKISPPASPCVSPQ
-1870 PGIEGLTLVQRT
+1870 PGIEGLTLVQRS
-1882 EVVLRVNA
+1882 EVVLRVNTA
-1890 TTIDAASQ
+1890 TSDAASQ
-1898 TDILEPVEQP
+1898 TDLLETSEAEVCTKSHEM
-1908 ESIAKGQ
+1908 
-1915 EIPLCRKKLPEE
+1915 PLCRKKLPEE

-1938 SQLSPNDK
+1938 SQLNPNDK
-1946 LVPLLVPAPE
+1946 LVSLLVPAPE

-1961 DYVSGLFRLEATL
+1961 DYVSGLFRVEATL

-1982 SLEEPTTPCSE
+1982 SLEEPASPCSE
-1993 NGSDEEKKPETIPSA
+1993 NGADDEKKHESIPSIPST
-2008 PVTPLSTDSTSPL
+2008 PVTPISAESVSPL
-2021 SPTSAY
+2021 SSTSAY

-2033 KARFLARYS
+2033 KARFLTRYS
-2042 RDSTVE
+2042 RDVTVE
-2048 SLTRQEDEPP
+2048 GLRQEDAAT

-2098 NEALGARVSTRISAV
+2098 NEALGSRVSTRISAV

-2161 ILESKRDKLMDQLEE
+2161 ILESKRDKLVDQLEE

-2196 KYLNEEEFADY
+2196 KYLNDEEFADY

-2217 IVDGREIQ
+2217 IVDGRDIQ
-2225 DKVKLGEEQLAALK
+2225 DKVKFGEEQLAALR

>member
-209 SRQRRRRCIPD
+209 SRQRRRR
-220 GGDVGYTMTELQPSP
+220 
-235 PGYRV
+235 
-240 QDEAP
+240 
-245 GPPSCPPGPYKYASH
+245 
-260 GHGSEPA
+260 
-267 NFKSASSYPQ
+267 
-277 EGYGLKQSPS
+277 
-287 RTVASNE
+287 
-294 YYRRRNDGR
+294 
-303 RSAENEHE
+303 
-311 AGNAA
+311 
-316 KKATVAGYNES
+316 
-327 HKKNTAGY
+327 
-335 KNDSGY
+335 Y

>member
-1 MDDNPRNGLQADQ
+1 
-14 WRPMFEKGEKRAN
+14 
-27 TLGSGA
+27 
-33 FRFIRTRSSIRREL
+33 
-47 KRQCN
+47 
-52 RSKNGDNPMVQEAG
+52 
-66 NGNSG
+66 
-71 GGLGKWLREHLGGGS
+71 
-86 KGQGQDASSPL
+86 
-97 KTNTGSI
+97 
-104 VGNSGNEKP
+104 
-113 CGRTVYTSQNLYC
+113 
-126 SLPREHGRHHAY
+126 
-138 NAARKTGHENSVKLQ
+138 
-153 GYDRQRCASVNHHE
+153 
-167 KTTLSD
+167 
-173 LGTLTR
+173 
-179 GGPIY
+179 
-184 GSEGKTPKK
+184 
-193 RNRDR
+193 
-198 RRHSLN
+198 
-204 ETHEH
+204 
-209 SRQRRRRCIPD
+209 
-220 GGDVGYTMTELQPSP
+220 
-235 PGYRV
+235 
-240 QDEAP
+240 
-245 GPPSCPPGPYKYASH
+245 
-260 GHGSEPA
+260 
-267 NFKSASSYPQ
+267 
-277 EGYGLKQSPS
+277 
-287 RTVASNE
+287 
-294 YYRRRNDGR
+294 
-303 RSAENEHE
+303 
-311 AGNAA
+311 
-316 KKATVAGYNES
+316 
-327 HKKNTAGY
+327 
-335 KNDSGY
+335 
-341 SESLGFD
+341 
-348 SYTLPLNERDE
+348 
-359 ASPPPTPPVRDASS
+359 
-373 LKGVCYGPGHEKY
+373 
-386 PSWPS
+386 
-391 APERHPD
+391 
-398 EDVHGS
+398 
-404 GHSGSHRSKSWT
+404 
-416 DHTNYPKEKPAQ
+416 
-428 YTRPHTKRPNPTF
+428 
-441 TQQLKTVMERCEKI
+441 MERCEKI

-531 GTLTQAGLEEYTRV
+531 ATLTQAGLEEYTRV

-655 GGILSQKANNG
+655 GGILTQKTNNG

-675 SDVSSNGLSP
+675 SDVSSSGLSP

-690 HNEKWPDKWQV
+690 HSEKWPDKWQV

-713 PSLPAVINHCNASTN
+713 SSLPAVINHCNSSAN
-728 VTDVSSSVRES
+728 VTDVSTTVRES

-749 SLVDKTQSNSQWDN
+749 SLDKSQTNSQWDN
-763 SARIET
+763 SARIEA

-783 IRQQIAPTTPQSPE
+783 IRQQIGQTTPQSPE

-855 TTQPQESTQS
+855 TTQPQDSTQS

-980 TWRENGNRNQNQSNG
+980 TWRENGNRNQNQGNG

-1078 PELSDDCFTENH
+1078 PELSDDCFAENQ
-1090 RKPGNAHHQPDESK
+1090 RKPNNAHHQQEETK
-1104 VRERSC
+1104 VRDRSC

-1138 SPNSPTKTVSQEQ
+1138 SPNSPTKTVPQDQ

-1215 ERNFPNRPPAQ
+1215 ERSFPNRPPAQ

-1253 IRQESMRVDGT
+1253 IRQESMRVDGS
-1264 RIDVSGLI
+1264 RLDVSGLI

-1299 ATTNQSNPT
+1299 ASNNQSNQSA
-1308 TRPNYLPVTENS
+1308 RPNYLPVPENS
-1320 KCATKYLEG
+1320 KCTNKYLES

-1343 YEANSKMFPAESSP
+1343 YEANSKMFPSESSP

-1429 SLPPPPRPAPPHPLQ
+1429 SLPPPPRPAPPHALQ

-1534 RSNQQQQQQQQ
+1534 RSSQQQQQQQQQ
-1545 QHTAEVIG
+1545 QHSAEVIG
-1553 KLSHDLNKKLQAS
+1553 KLSHDLNKKLQAGDG
-1566 EARSRTSENN
+1566 RSRTSENN

-1639 LPHNRE
+1639 LPQNRE

-1687 TNVTSTS
+1687 TSVTSTL
-1694 TATITTCI
+1694 TNTVTTCV
-1702 TTSSTSTTMTIATD
+1702 TASSTSTTMTIATD
-1716 NCWSRGQEALPFSD
+1716 SWSRQETSVPD

-1735 VSSPPRSPSD
+1735 VNSPPRSPSD
-1745 QVEADSPRGAV
+1745 QIEADSPRGAV

-1762 CSSSSSSG
+1762 CSSSSSSS

-1779 RNLSNSLSKIE
+1779 RSLSNSFSKNE
-1790 SSSNNRKVCSPTQTD
+1790 NSSSSRKVCSPTQTD

-1823 TQKSRAGGRSSSS
+1823 AQKYRPGGRSSTS
-1836 SISSISKA
+1836 SISSVSKA
-1844 SSSSSARNSPVE
+1844 SSSSSPRNSPVE
-1856 EDKSSAASPCVSPQ
+1856 EDKSSPASPCVSPQ

-1890 TTIDAASQ
+1890 TTSDAASQ
-1898 TDILEPVEQP
+1898 TDTLEPVEQP
-1908 ESIAKGQ
+1908 ETIAKSQ
-1915 EIPLCRKKLPEE
+1915 EIPVCRKKLPEE

-1938 SQLSPNDK
+1938 SQLNPNDK

-1993 NGSDEEKKPETIPSA
+1993 NGSDEEKKPESIPSA
-2008 PVTPLSTDSTSPL
+2008 PVTPLSTDTTSPL

-2042 RDSTVE
+2042 RDATVE

-2225 DKVKLGEEQLAALK
+2225 DKVKLGEEQLAALR

>member
-1 MDDNPRNGLQADQ
+1 MPQTAYIPGPSFFKYPYSYALHRSASSS
-14 WRPMFEKGEKRAN
+14 MKEM
-27 TLGSGA
+27 LGRLISKTTTKTKP
-33 FRFIRTRSSIRREL
+33 RTRWYRSQL
-47 KRQCN
+47 PAHRQ
-52 RSKNGDNPMVQEAG
+52 
-66 NGNSG
+66 
-71 GGLGKWLREHLGGGS
+71 
-86 KGQGQDASSPL
+86 
-97 KTNTGSI
+97 
-104 VGNSGNEKP
+104 NEM
-113 CGRTVYTSQNLYC
+113 RFSH
-126 SLPREHGRHHAY
+126 EE
-138 NAARKTGHENSVKLQ
+138 NA
-153 GYDRQRCASVNHHE
+153 
-167 KTTLSD
+167 
-173 LGTLTR
+173 
-179 GGPIY
+179 
-184 GSEGKTPKK
+184 
-193 RNRDR
+193 
-198 RRHSLN
+198 
-204 ETHEH
+204 EH
-209 SRQRRRRCIPD
+209 SQEQMSFQGMCIPD

-245 GPPSCPPGPYKYASH
+245 GPPSCPPGSYKYASH
-260 GHGSEPA
+260 GHGSETA
-267 NFKSASSYPQ
+267 NFKSATSYSQ
-277 EGYGLKQSPS
+277 EGYGLKQSPLRS
-287 RTVASNE
+287 VALNE
-294 YYRRRNDGR
+294 YYRRRNEGW
-303 RSAENEHE
+303 RSSTENDHE
-311 AGNAA
+311 GGNGG
-316 KKATVAGYNES
+316 KKATAVTSYNDS
-327 HKKNTAGY
+327 HKKNTPGY
-335 KNDSGY
+335 KNDCGY
-341 SESLGFD
+341 SENLGFN
-348 SYTLPLNERDE
+348 SFTLPLNERDE

-391 APERHPD
+391 APERQSD
-398 EDVHGS
+398 EDIHSS

-428 YTRPHTKRPNPTF
+428 YTRPHTKRPNPAF

-455 PAETFESRNRSNV
+455 PAETYESRNRSSV

-488 EYVVPSPPEREQQTA
+488 EYVVPSPPEREQQS
-503 QTLSHADLE
+503 QTLSHVDLE

-523 SQVDIYRE
+523 PQVDLYHE
-531 GTLTQAGLEEYTRV
+531 TTLTQAGLEEYTRV

-589 TSTWE
+589 TASWE

-631 GLPARQG
+631 GMPPRQVV
-638 ASDRWHHGS
+638 SDRWHHGS

-655 GGILSQKANNG
+655 GGIIKSSNG
-666 CHDKWQGSM
+666 CHEKWQSSM
-675 SDVSSNGLSP
+675 SDVSTSGIGP
-685 TTKGR
+685 PAKAR
-690 HNEKWPDKWQV
+690 HSIDKWQS

-706 NKQSQGR
+706 NKQGQGR
-713 PSLPAVINHCNASTN
+713 PSLSQTN
-728 VTDVSSSVRES
+728 
-739 KWQESSIDEE
+739 
-749 SLVDKTQSNSQWDN
+749 QWDN
-763 SARIET
+763 SSRLEN
-769 DKYGSL
+769 DKY
-775 AQPMPQSP
+775 AQSMPQSP
-783 IRQQIAPTTPQSPE
+783 TRQQAGAASPQNSE

-811 ANGLPCSKQLIAHS
+811 TNGIQCSKQLIAHS

-835 SESVLYLDRERN
+835 SESVLYLDRERSK
-847 QRKLYPVS
+847 RKLYPIS

-865 SRMASALPQQPQ
+865 SRITLNSPPQPQ
-877 MSVAERINELEKQQQ
+877 LSVAERINELEK
-892 QQQQQQQMRY
+892 QQQQQQMRY

-926 LSFYERH
+926 LSYYERH

-943 LAQGAAPAPQSPPPQ
+943 LALGPAPTSQSPQSPPPQ
-958 PPPRPRPPSSRR
+958 PPPRPRLSSSRR

-980 TWRENGNRNQNQSNG
+980 TWRENVSRAQNQGNG
-995 ELSSPKHQHS
+995 DLPSPKHQHS
-1005 NSCGSLS
+1005 NSCSSLS

-1037 KPHLRNVYNDRVPSP
+1037 KPHLRSAFNERIPSP

-1057 SPPTVTENEVHDCDD
+1057 SPPTVTESEVHDCDD

-1078 PELSDDCFTENH
+1078 PELSDDCFTE
-1090 RKPGNAHHQPDESK
+1090 RKSNNIHHQTEETAKIS
-1104 VRERSC
+1104 RERSC
-1110 DRHKL
+1110 ERHKS
-1115 ERHSMRRS
+1115 ERHSMKRS
-1123 KHGAKREHEKSSGKS
+1123 KHNTKRDHDKPTGKS
-1138 SPNSPTKTVSQEQ
+1138 SPNSTKTDVQEQ

-1160 IALKHVDSE
+1160 AALKQVDSE

-1182 HRMVATGRSSLRY
+1182 HRMVVTGRSSLRY

-1201 MVNGRVTPARRISE
+1201 MVNGRIAPTRRLSE
-1215 ERNFPNRPPAQ
+1215 ERSLSTRPPAQ

-1264 RIDVSGLI
+1264 RIDASGLL
-1272 RNDSAQRLESSS
+1272 RNDSGQRLESSS
-1284 GQRPQPQVPKSIDKS
+1284 GQRPQPQVPKNVDKNAIAS
-1299 ATTNQSNPT
+1299 PS
-1308 TRPNYLPVTENS
+1308 RPNYLPVTEVAKS
-1320 KCATKYLEG
+1320 PSKYLKS
-1329 GNHGFTIGSPVKTG
+1329 GNHSFSISSPVKTG
-1343 YEANSKMFPAESSP
+1343 YEASSKLFPSASSP

-1364 KYVPNHHQRHGDA
+1364 KYVPNHHQRPNDV
-1377 TQRNYYALPP
+1377 TQRTTHGYYALPP
-1387 KYIDA
+1387 KYVDI

-1398 PQCPTDRYGGSGS
+1398 PQCPMEKFSTDS

-1418 LAPRQNTPGRK
+1418 LAPRQNMSGRK
-1429 SLPPPPRPAPPHPLQ
+1429 SLPPPPRPAPPHSHQ

-1451 YLAYRRER
+1451 YLAYKRER

-1472 SPTSRLEDWP
+1472 SPTSRVDDWP

-1495 TPHHPLQHHHHH
+1495 TPHHPLQQHHH
-1507 HHNNHHSQ
+1507 HHNNHQ
-1515 QAELSKSHSVDA
+1515 QQPSDLSKSYSVDA

-1534 RSNQQQQQQQQ
+1534 RCSQQQ
-1545 QHTAEVIG
+1545 QHSAEVVS
-1553 KLSHDLNKKLQAS
+1553 KLSHDLNKKLQANDV
-1566 EARSRTSENN
+1566 RSRTNENN

-1591 HHHQQHQEKR
+1591 YQEKRHPEKR

-1639 LPHNRE
+1639 LPQNRE
-1645 KQSRSMDAP
+1645 VRLSP
-1654 SSVVEEDFFR
+1654 DFFR
-1664 ERSATIEMTSQN
+1664 DRSATIEMTSQN

-1687 TNVTSTS
+1687 MGGVSMSNSTISTS
-1694 TATITTCI
+1694 PNNIETNA
-1702 TTSSTSTTMTIATD
+1702 
-1716 NCWSRGQEALPFSD
+1716 
-1730 KPPPP
+1730 
-1735 VSSPPRSPSD
+1735 
-1745 QVEADSPRGAV
+1745 
-1756 PRRSGS
+1756 
-1762 CSSSSSSG
+1762 
-1770 RSSDPRVSP
+1770 RVSP
-1779 RNLSNSLSKIE
+1779 RALLSGSSPKSSLDSLTRNEARIE
-1790 SSSNNRKVCSPTQTD
+1790 YTSNRKVSSPTQTD
-1805 NTGSSNE
+1805 NTGSWN
-1812 IELRVD
+1812 R
-1818 RSSSS
+1818 
-1823 TQKSRAGGRSSSS
+1823 S
-1836 SISSISKA
+1836 SISSVSKA
-1844 SSSSSARNSPVE
+1844 SSSSSPRNSPVE
-1856 EDKSSAASPCVSPQ
+1856 EDKSSPRSSLCVSPQ

-1890 TTIDAASQ
+1890 ATSDAASQ
-1898 TDILEPVEQP
+1898 TDILEDTEQDCTNKIQRPLP
-1908 ESIAKGQ
+1908 ES
-1915 EIPLCRKKLPEE
+1915 RKKLPEE
-1927 IECEELGRDLA
+1927 IECEELSKDLA

-1946 LVPLLVPAPE
+1946 LVPILVPAPE

-1961 DYVSGLFRLEATL
+1961 DYVSGLFRAEATL
-1974 QPRPRRRL
+1974 QPRTRRRL
-1982 SLEEPTTPCSE
+1982 SLEESTASCS
-1993 NGSDEEKKPETIPSA
+1993 DDADVDDKKHETIPSA
-2008 PVTPLSTDSTSPL
+2008 PVTPLSADSTSPL
-2021 SPTSAY
+2021 SLTSAY

-2033 KARFLARYS
+2033 KARFLTRYS
-2042 RDSTVE
+2042 RDVTAE
-2048 SLTRQEDEPP
+2048 GLTHQEDAPA
-2058 VIPTDSLDLR
+2058 VVSTNSLDLR
-2068 QKKEELMMRLDKKLV
+2068 QKKEELMMRLDRKLV

-2098 NEALGARVSTRISAV
+2098 NETLGARVAARVSAV
-2113 ARPAEAS
+2113 ARPPEAS
-2120 KYRLHVEEVGKITSL
+2120 KYRNHVEEVGKITSL

-2176 AKILKSN
+2176 AKILKNN
-2183 IDKRSVNVSTILS
+2183 IDKRSVNMSAILA

>member
-1 MDDNPRNGLQADQ
+1 M
-14 WRPMFEKGEKRAN
+14 K
-27 TLGSGA
+27 
-33 FRFIRTRSSIRREL
+33 
-47 KRQCN
+47 
-52 RSKNGDNPMVQEAG
+52 
-66 NGNSG
+66 
-71 GGLGKWLREHLGGGS
+71 
-86 KGQGQDASSPL
+86 
-97 KTNTGSI
+97 
-104 VGNSGNEKP
+104 
-113 CGRTVYTSQNLYC
+113 
-126 SLPREHGRHHAY
+126 
-138 NAARKTGHENSVKLQ
+138 
-153 GYDRQRCASVNHHE
+153 
-167 KTTLSD
+167 
-173 LGTLTR
+173 
-179 GGPIY
+179 
-184 GSEGKTPKK
+184 
-193 RNRDR
+193 
-198 RRHSLN
+198 
-204 ETHEH
+204 
-209 SRQRRRRCIPD
+209 RCIPD

-245 GPPSCPPGPYKYASH
+245 GPPSCPPGSYKYASH
-260 GHGSEPA
+260 GHGSEAA
-267 NFKSASSYPQ
+267 NFKSATSYSQ
-277 EGYGLKQSPS
+277 EGYGLKQSPPRS
-287 RTVASNE
+287 VAPNE

-303 RSAENEHE
+303 RSGGTENDQE
-311 AGNAA
+311 GGGGGGGKKTAA
-316 KKATVAGYNES
+316 VAGYNDG
-327 HKKNTAGY
+327 HKKNTPGY

-348 SYTLPLNERDE
+348 SFTLPLNERDE

-391 APERHPD
+391 APERHSD
-398 EDVHGS
+398 QDSHSS

-416 DHTNYPKEKPAQ
+416 DYTNYPKEKPAQ

-455 PAETFESRNRSNV
+455 PAETYESRNRSGV

-488 EYVVPSPPEREQQTA
+488 EYVVPSPPEREQQS

-523 SQVDIYRE
+523 SQVDLYRE
-531 GTLTQAGLEEYTRV
+531 TILTQAGLEEYTRV

-589 TSTWE
+589 AASWE
-594 DTSREGRDSV
+594 ETSREGRDSV

-631 GLPARQG
+631 GMPPRQG

-655 GGILSQKANNG
+655 GGILTQKPSNG
-666 CHDKWQGSM
+666 CHEKWQSSM
-675 SDVSSNGLSP
+675 SDVSTSRMDSP
-685 TTKGR
+685 AKGR
-690 HNEKWPDKWQV
+690 HSLDKWQT

-706 NKQSQGR
+706 NKQGQGR
-713 PSLPAVINHCNASTN
+713 PSLPAVIGHCTTSTSIN
-728 VTDVSSSVRES
+728 DICQTSAVRES
-739 KWQESSIDEE
+739 KWQESNIDDD
-749 SLVDKTQSNSQWDN
+749 SLNDRSQAGHPWDSSGRLEN
-763 SARIET
+763 
-769 DKYGSL
+769 DKYV
-775 AQPMPQSP
+775 QPMPQSP
-783 IRQQIAPTTPQSPE
+783 TRQPAGMASPQSPE
-797 NWNPIHGSMSDVSQ
+797 NWNSIHGSMSDVSQ
-811 ANGLPCSKQLIAHS
+811 TNGIQCSKQLIAHS

-865 SRMASALPQQPQ
+865 SRMTLNSPSQPQ
-877 MSVAERINELEKQQQ
+877 LSVAERINELEK
-892 QQQQQQQMRY
+892 QQQQQMRY

-933 HQASWRSEPQ
+933 QASWRSEPQ
-943 LAQGAAPAPQSPPPQ
+943 LTQGSAPASQSPQSPQSPPPQ
-958 PPPRPRPPSSRR
+958 PPPRPRLSSSRR

-980 TWRENGNRNQNQSNG
+980 TWRERAQNPENGDLPN
-995 ELSSPKHQHS
+995 PKHQHS
-1005 NSCGSLS
+1005 NSCSSLS

-1018 VIVGPAISID
+1018 VIVGPVISID

-1037 KPHLRNVYNDRVPSP
+1037 KPHLRNVYNERMPSP

-1078 PELSDDCFTENH
+1078 PELSDDCFAET
-1090 RKPGNAHHQPDESK
+1090 RKSNNIHHQTEETAKISRD
-1104 VRERSC
+1104 RSC
-1110 DRHKL
+1110 ERYKS
-1115 ERHSMRRS
+1115 ERHSVKRS
-1123 KHGAKREHEKSSGKS
+1123 KHGIKRDHDKSTGKS
-1138 SPNSPTKTVSQEQ
+1138 SPNSTKSGAQEQ
-1151 EQHQFVRSA
+1151 EDRHQFGRSSA
-1160 IALKHVDSE
+1160 VKHVDTE

-1201 MVNGRVTPARRISE
+1201 MVNGRIAPTRRISE
-1215 ERNFPNRPPAQ
+1215 ERSFAARPPAQ

-1264 RIDVSGLI
+1264 RVDASGLL
-1272 RNDSAQRLESSS
+1272 RSDSGQRLESSS
-1284 GQRPQPQVPKSIDKS
+1284 GQRPQPQVPKSAEKNVTVAPS
-1299 ATTNQSNPT
+1299 S
-1308 TRPNYLPVTENS
+1308 RPSYLSVTEAAKTPS
-1320 KCATKYLEG
+1320 KYVKS
-1329 GNHGFTIGSPVKTG
+1329 GNHSFSLGSPVKTG
-1343 YEANSKMFPAESSP
+1343 YEASSKLFPSESSP

-1364 KYVPNHHQRHGDA
+1364 KYVPNHHQRPSDV

-1387 KYIDA
+1387 KYVDLS
-1392 PKQKPQ
+1392 KQKPQ
-1398 PQCPTDRYGGSGS
+1398 PQCPTTERYSADS

-1429 SLPPPPRPAPPHPLQ
+1429 SLPPPPRPAPPHAHQ

-1472 SPTSRLEDWP
+1472 SPTSRMDDWP

-1495 TPHHPLQHHHHH
+1495 TPHHPLQQQHHH
-1507 HHNNHHSQ
+1507 HHNNHHQ
-1515 QAELSKSHSVDA
+1515 QHSDLPKSHSVDA

-1534 RSNQQQQQQQQ
+1534 RCSQQQ
-1545 QHTAEVIG
+1545 QHSAEVVN
-1553 KLSHDLNKKLQAS
+1553 KLSHELSKKLQTS
-1566 EARSRTSENN
+1566 DARSRANENN

-1585 QHHHHH
+1585 HHHHYQEKRH
-1591 HHHQQHQEKR
+1591 PEKR
-1601 HDYEQRRERLSPQ
+1601 HDYEQRREGLSPQ

-1639 LPHNRE
+1639 LPQNRE
-1645 KQSRSMDAP
+1645 KQLREISGSLPMTGD
-1654 SSVVEEDFFR
+1654 DFFR

-1687 TNVTSTS
+1687 TNGISTS
-1694 TATITTCI
+1694 NNTISTYSMST
-1702 TTSSTSTTMTIATD
+1702 TTSSIATTVMANYD
-1716 NCWSRGQEALPFSD
+1716 NGWTRGLETQNSIEATIFND
-1730 KPPPP
+1730 RPPPP
-1735 VSSPPRSPSD
+1735 TSSPPRSPNN
-1745 QVEADSPRGAV
+1745 VEAAGRRGAV

-1770 RSSDPRVSP
+1770 QSIDARISPRTFLSRSSPKS
-1779 RNLSNSLSKIE
+1779 SLDSLARKEARIE
-1790 SSSNNRKVCSPTQTD
+1790 CVSNNRKVSSPTQTD
-1805 NTGSSNE
+1805 NTSFWNRTNSPSRLSQTSDSE
-1812 IELRVD
+1812 SRIE
-1818 RSSSS
+1818 RSSS
-1823 TQKSRAGGRSSSS
+1823 RYRLGGRSSAS
-1836 SISSISKA
+1836 SISSVSKA
-1844 SSSSSARNSPVE
+1844 STSSSPRNSPIE
-1856 EDKSSAASPCVSPQ
+1856 EDKSSPTSSLCVSPQ

-1890 TTIDAASQ
+1890 ATSDAASQ
-1898 TDILEPVEQP
+1898 TDILDLNKRQ
-1908 ESIAKGQ
+1908 
-1915 EIPLCRKKLPEE
+1915 KLPEE
-1927 IECEELGRDLA
+1927 IECEEFVKDLVG
-1938 SQLSPNDK
+1938 QLSPNDK
-1946 LVPLLVPAPE
+1946 LLSILVPAPE
-1956 HKKPT
+1956 HKKAT
-1961 DYVSGLFRLEATL
+1961 DYISGLFRVEATL
-1974 QPRPRRRL
+1974 QPRPKRRL
-1982 SLEEPTTPCSE
+1982 SLEESTTSCGE
-1993 NGSDEEKKPETIPSA
+1993 DADTDDKKHETIPSA
-2008 PVTPLSTDSTSPL
+2008 PVTPLSAEPTSPL
-2021 SPTSAY
+2021 SPASAY

-2033 KARFLARYS
+2033 KATFLTRYS
-2042 RDSTVE
+2042 RDVTAE
-2048 SLTRQEDEPP
+2048 GLTRQEDTPA
-2058 VIPTDSLDLR
+2058 VVPTNSLDLR
-2068 QKKEELMMRLDKKLV
+2068 QMKEELMIRLDRKLV
-2083 VLRAEQEAVREEGEV
+2083 GLRAEQEAVREEVEV
-2098 NEALGARVSTRISAV
+2098 NETLGARVGARVSAV
-2113 ARPAEAS
+2113 ARPPEAS
-2120 KYRLHVEEVGKITSL
+2120 KYRNHVEEVGKIMSL
-2135 LLGLSGRLARAEN
+2135 LLGLSDRLARAEN
-2148 ALYGMPADHAERK
+2148 ALRKMPTDHAERN
-2161 ILESKRDKLMDQLEE
+2161 ILESKRNKLMVQLEE
-2176 AKILKSN
+2176 AKILENN
-2183 IDKRSVNVSTILS
+2183 IDKRSKNVSEIVK
-2196 KYLNEEEFADY
+2196 KYLSNEECADY
-2207 QHFINMKAKL
+2207 QYFINTKAKL
-2217 IVDGREIQ
+2217 ILVGREIQ

>member
-1 MDDNPRNGLQADQ
+1 
-14 WRPMFEKGEKRAN
+14 
-27 TLGSGA
+27 
-33 FRFIRTRSSIRREL
+33 
-47 KRQCN
+47 
-52 RSKNGDNPMVQEAG
+52 
-66 NGNSG
+66 
-71 GGLGKWLREHLGGGS
+71 
-86 KGQGQDASSPL
+86 
-97 KTNTGSI
+97 
-104 VGNSGNEKP
+104 
-113 CGRTVYTSQNLYC
+113 
-126 SLPREHGRHHAY
+126 
-138 NAARKTGHENSVKLQ
+138 
-153 GYDRQRCASVNHHE
+153 
-167 KTTLSD
+167 
-173 LGTLTR
+173 
-179 GGPIY
+179 
-184 GSEGKTPKK
+184 
-193 RNRDR
+193 
-198 RRHSLN
+198 
-204 ETHEH
+204 
-209 SRQRRRRCIPD
+209 
-220 GGDVGYTMTELQPSP
+220 MTELQPSP

-260 GHGSEPA
+260 GHGSETT
-267 NFKSASSYPQ
+267 NFKGTPSYPQ

-287 RTVASNE
+287 RTVLPNE

-311 AGNAA
+311 AGNGT
-316 KKATVAGYNES
+316 KKATTAAGYNES

-398 EDVHGS
+398 EDVHGGT
-404 GHSGSHRSKSWT
+404 GHNSGSHRSKSWT

-428 YTRPHTKRPNPTF
+428 YTRPHTKRPNPAF

-455 PAETFESRNRSNV
+455 PAETFESRNRSGNV

-482 KALGDA
+482 KSLGDE

-531 GTLTQAGLEEYTRV
+531 ATLTQAGLEEYTRV

-589 TSTWE
+589 TASWE

-638 ASDRWHHGS
+638 TSDRWHHGS

-655 GGILSQKANNG
+655 GGILPQKSNNG

-675 SDVSSNGLSP
+675 SDVSTTGLSP

-690 HNEKWPDKWQV
+690 HSEKWPDKWQV

-706 NKQSQGR
+706 NKQNQGR
-713 PSLPAVINHCNASTN
+713 SSLPAVINHCTSSTN
-728 VTDVSSSVRES
+728 VADVSTVRES
-739 KWQESSIDEE
+739 KWQESNIDEE
-749 SLVDKTQSNSQWDN
+749 SLEKSQTGSQWD
-763 SARIET
+763 SSMRIEN
-769 DKYGSL
+769 DKYASL

-783 IRQQIAPTTPQSPE
+783 IRQQIGPTSPQSPE
-797 NWNPIHGSMSDVSQ
+797 TWNPIHGSMSDVSQ
-811 ANGLPCSKQLIAHS
+811 ANGLSCSKQLIAHS

-865 SRMASALPQQPQ
+865 SRISSTLPQQPQ
-877 MSVAERINELEKQQQ
+877 MSVAERINELEK
-892 QQQQQQQMRY
+892 QQQQQMRY

-943 LAQGAAPAPQSPPPQ
+943 LAQGTTPAPQSPPPQ

-980 TWRENGNRNQNQSNG
+980 AWRENANRNQNQGNG
-995 ELSSPKHQHS
+995 DLPSPKHQHS

-1078 PELSDDCFTENH
+1078 PELSEDSFTDSQ
-1090 RKPGNAHHQPDESK
+1090 RKSNHHQEESK
-1104 VRERSC
+1104 ARDRSC

-1115 ERHSMRRS
+1115 ERHSTRRS
-1123 KHGAKREHEKSSGKS
+1123 KHGGKRDHDKSTGKS
-1138 SPNSPTKTVSQEQ
+1138 SPNSPTKTPQDQE
-1151 EQHQFVRSA
+1151 QFVRA
-1160 IALKHVDSE
+1160 TIALKHVDSE

-1201 MVNGRVTPARRISE
+1201 MVNGRVTPARRT
-1215 ERNFPNRPPAQ
+1215 
-1226 LPDLISQRYSDS
+1226 
-1238 GNQRPAPQVPVEPRI
+1238 PQVPVEPRI
-1253 IRQESMRVDGT
+1253 IRQESMRVDGS
-1264 RIDVSGLI
+1264 RLDVSGLL
-1272 RNDSAQRLESSS
+1272 RTESSQRLESSS

-1299 ATTNQSNPT
+1299 SSSNQSNQS
-1308 TRPNYLPVTENS
+1308 TRPNYLPVADNS
-1320 KCATKYLEG
+1320 KSTSKYLEG
-1329 GNHGFTIGSPVKTG
+1329 GNHGFSIGSPVKTG
-1343 YEANSKMFPAESSP
+1343 YEANSKMFPSESSP

-1377 TQRNYYALPP
+1377 SHRNYYALPP

-1398 PQCPTDRYGGSGS
+1398 PQCPTDRYAGSGS

-1429 SLPPPPRPAPPHPLQ
+1429 SLPPPPRPAPPHALQ
-1444 GSQSKAS
+1444 GHDLTCGPFELSVSASGFSFVPSEVSRSVGHGERAPPAGKNDGDHGRTTMTTTRKTMGSESRPTPDTDSRERLMERSQSKAS

-1482 PPRDHDDPVLLRV
+1482 PPRDHDDP
-1495 TPHHPLQHHHHH
+1495 
-1507 HHNNHHSQ
+1507 
-1515 QAELSKSHSVDA
+1515 
-1527 LHHRLEE
+1527 
-1534 RSNQQQQQQQQ
+1534 
-1545 QHTAEVIG
+1545 
-1553 KLSHDLNKKLQAS
+1553 
-1566 EARSRTSENN
+1566 
-1576 NNDNLEDRH
+1576 
-1585 QHHHHH
+1585 HHHHH
-1591 HHHQQHQEKR
+1591 HHHLEKRQQEKR

-1639 LPHNRE
+1639 LPQNRE

-1654 SSVVEEDFFR
+1654 SSMEEDFFR

-1687 TNVTSTS
+1687 ANSTSTS
-1694 TATITTCI
+1694 TTVIATCI
-1702 TTSSTSTTMTIATD
+1702 TTSSTSTTTTITTD
-1716 NCWSRGQEALPFSD
+1716 SWSRGKEVQTSIENSPVSER
-1730 KPPPP
+1730 PPPP
-1735 VSSPPRSPSD
+1735 TSSPPRSPD
-1745 QVEADSPRGAV
+1745 QIEGESARGSV

-1762 CSSSSSSG
+1762 CSSSSSSS
-1770 RSSDPRVSP
+1770 RSSDPRISP
-1779 RNLSNSLSKIE
+1779 RSLSNSFSKIE
-1790 SSSNNRKVCSPTQTD
+1790 SSPINRKVSSPTQTE
-1805 NTGSSNE
+1805 NTAYRSSSPVRSNQTNE
-1812 IELRVD
+1812 IELRVE
-1818 RSSSS
+1818 
-1823 TQKSRAGGRSSSS
+1823 RSSSS
-1836 SISSISKA
+1836 SKSRSGGRSSTSSISSVSKA
-1844 SSSSSARNSPVE
+1844 SSSSSPRNSPVQE
-1856 EDKSSAASPCVSPQ
+1856 MRSSSPASPCVSPQ
-1870 PGIEGLTLVQRT
+1870 LGIEGLTLVQRT

-1890 TTIDAASQ
+1890 ATSDAASQ
-1898 TDILEPVEQP
+1898 TDLLEPAEN
-1908 ESIAKGQ
+1908 EDCAKMH
-1915 EIPLCRKKLPEE
+1915 ELLLCRKKLPEE

-1961 DYVSGLFRLEATL
+1961 DYVSGLFRVEATL

-1982 SLEEPTTPCSE
+1982 SLDEPSTPCSE
-1993 NGSDEEKKPETIPSA
+1993 NGADDEKKHESIPST

-2033 KARFLARYS
+2033 KARFLTRLT
-2042 RDSTVE
+2042 RDVTVE
-2048 SLTRQEDEPP
+2048 GLSRQEDPPP
-2058 VIPTDSLDLR
+2058 VIQTDNLDLR

-2083 VLRAEQEAVREEGEV
+2083 VLRAEQETVREEGEV
-2098 NEALGARVSTRISAV
+2098 NDALGARVATRIAAV
-2113 ARPAEAS
+2113 ARPPEAS

-2148 ALYGMPADHAERK
+2148 ALHGMPADHAERK
-2161 ILESKRDKLMDQLEE
+2161 ILESKRDKLIDQLEE

-2196 KYLNEEEFADY
+2196 KYLNEEEFVDY

-2217 IVDGREIQ
+2217 IVDSREIQ
-2225 DKVKLGEEQLAALK
+2225 DKVKLGEEQLAALR